1 MKLEKK
7 FFEIIKYEKEYSYQM
22 KEYYDEIIKE
32 LKDGNFIYKKKI
44 RKAPNIFLSI
54 FIMK

>member
-22 KEYYDEIIKE
+22 KEYYDEIIKD